1 MNYVDPEYY
10 EGVLASIRER
20 AWRQINSCGMVRELP
35 LGYNGEMAAMEAAI
49 RPPLTPLPKVKWRP
63 SDKIE
68 PGMIT
73 FVADPSAPPKD
84 VIVPPQ
90 IDWERMA
97 AAHAHEADLRARALE
112 MAQAKMARLT
122 GELVVAKQVV
132 SLLSENVARLE
143 ARLAPAPPA
152 RSTSDIIGSCM
163 KADRPLDSYGR

>member
-10 EGVLASIRER
+10 EGVLASIPER

-35 LGYNGEMAAMEAAI
+35 PGYDGEMAALEAAI
-49 RPPLTPLPKVKWRP
+49 RPPRTPLFEAPRRLWGDIVTYVDDP
-63 SDKIE
+63 SA
-68 PGMIT
+68 PP
-73 FVADPSAPPKD
+73 ADPSAPSM
-84 VIVPPQ
+84 

-152 RSTSDIIGSCM
+152 RSPSDILGSCM